1 MELRVLRYF
10 LAVAREE
17 SISAAAEML
26 HLTQP
31 TLSRQLMEL
40 EAELGVQLLHRG
52 KRNRGVTL
60 TDAGMLLRRRAEE
73 IVALAEKTEAE
84 IQSTDELV
92 SGDVHIGGGESDA
105 MRLVAK
111 AAKTLYEAYPLIR
124 LHLYSGNADDVT
136 ERLDQGLLDFGIV
149 IEPASV
155 EKYHHIQL
163 PVRDVWGLLMRRDSP
178 LAQKETVRP
187 EDLDGLPLL
196 ASRQTLVNNVVSGL
210 GYDFGQLHI
219 VATYNLVFNAS
230 LMVEEG
236 FGYAFCLDQLVN
248 TSGDSRLCFR
258 PFSPRM
264 EASLSLVW
272 KKYAVLSKAAEKFLA
287 TMQELIHSAGT

>member
-1 MELRVLRYF
+1 M
-10 LAVAREE
+10 
-17 SISAAAEML
+17 
-26 HLTQP
+26 
-31 TLSRQLMEL
+31 
-40 EAELGVQLLHRG
+40 
-52 KRNRGVTL
+52 
-60 TDAGMLLRRRAEE
+60 
-73 IVALAEKTEAE
+73 
-84 IQSTDELV
+84 
-92 SGDVHIGGGESDA
+92 
-105 MRLVAK
+105 
-111 AAKTLYEAYPLIR
+111 
-124 LHLYSGNADDVT
+124 
-136 ERLDQGLLDFGIV
+136 
-149 IEPASV
+149 